1 MSYIILPLKNMVAKG
16 HMGTGLTK
24 KYIIY
29 LYKGY
34 SQVGECY

>member
-1 MSYIILPLKNMVAKG
+1 
-16 HMGTGLTK
+16 MGTGLTK

-34 SQVGECY
+34 SQVGECYWKYIIDWCT